1 MIKVIDGK
9 RYNTETAT
17 RILCHENGHFVS
29 DFRYRSKELYL
40 TKKGNWFIFHEGGAM
55 SDMAVRVG
63 NNGTG
68 GSSDIEPVSEEDAF
82 KFLQAHSGQY
92 DSAELALEKY
102 FASWIEEA

>member
-17 RILCHENGHFVS
+17 RVFCYENGHFVS

-40 TKKGNWFIFHEGGAM
+40 TKKGNWFVFHEGGAM
-55 SDMAVRVG
+55 TDMAASAG
-63 NNGTG
+63 NNGTS
-68 GSSDIEPVSEEDAF
+68 GSSDIEPVTPEDAF
-82 KFLQAHSGQY
+82 GFLQAHSGEY
-92 DSAELALEKY
+92 DSAEKALEEH